1 MARSGVCG
9 VVMLFVIVGALA
21 ILGCGG
27 GNSCAGG
34 FDCLEVEPPAF
45 PPCFPFCPPP
55 SSDPETLLAAEP
67 GHLQDRVFTFEDG
80 IGLHD
85 GLAGH
90 MVTLM
95 VDHFTA
101 DGDGDP
107 ERAPFTLTTEE
118 HTASGTL
125 TTLSPALG
133 RHGHCTLHIELS
145 SFPDNQG
152 PQEGD
157 DISRSCFVR
166 RGDGRLSI
174 GTGDLFSESTPP
186 TLP

>member
-1 MARSGVCG
+1 
-9 VVMLFVIVGALA
+9 
-21 ILGCGG
+21 
-27 GNSCAGG
+27 
-34 FDCLEVEPPAF
+34 
-45 PPCFPFCPPP
+45 
-55 SSDPETLLAAEP
+55 
-67 GHLQDRVFTFEDG
+67 
-80 IGLHD
+80 
-85 GLAGH
+85 